1 MESETLWD
9 RIKKGVLESASTAA
23 EKAEYFGR
31 LGRARL
37 DIAGTRHAIHEAF
50 AELGGQIYG
59 RIQQGDEAG
68 MAQQPEIGSL
78 VQKIS
83 DLEGLFLVRKALLDA
98 LLGGLE
104 GGPPARG
111 GGAETQA

>member
-59 RIQQGDEAG
+59 QIQQGDEAELS
-68 MAQQPEIGSL
+68 QRPEIGSL

-83 DLEGLFLVRKALLDA
+83 DLEGLLKEREGKMEALRSGQDV
-98 LLGGLE
+98 E
-104 GGPPARG
+104 Q
-111 GGAETQA
+111 AETGEAGTQA

>member
-50 AELGGQIYG
+50 AELGGRVYSQI
-59 RIQQGDEAG
+59 QEGDEAG
-68 MAQQPEIGSL
+68 LAQQPEIGSL

-83 DLEGLFLVRKALLDA
+83 DLEGLLKEREDRMEALRS
-98 LLGGLE
+98 GQGE
-104 GGPPARG
+104 GEAET
-111 GGAETQA
+111 GGAKTEA

>member
-23 EKAEYFGR
+23 EKAEYFGK

-50 AELGGQIYG
+50 AELGGRVYTK
-59 RIQQGDEAG
+59 IQAGDDTGLAK
-68 MAQQPEIGSL
+68 QTEIASL

-83 DLEGLFLVRKALLDA
+83 DLEGLLREREGKMEALKSGQD
-98 LLGGLE
+98 GDE
-104 GGPPARG
+104 
-111 GGAETQA
+111 AETGEAEPQA

>member
-83 DLEGLFLVRKALLDA
+83 DLEGLLKERKGKMEALRSGQD
-98 LLGGLE
+98 GEETGT
-104 GGPPARG
+104 G